1 MSISNLHLLEL
12 LSDQISVNLLNAI
25 ANDVTNSENL
35 IQLLNVTRKQYYDRS
50 TRLLNIGLIRRK
62 NGEFYLTSIGQ
73 LVHNSQLK
81 IASALKHSSQ
91 LRAIDVLR
99 SDPGLPKD
107 RLNSLID
114 DLIGDPELKRLFTL
128 T

>member
-62 NGEFYLTSIGQ
+62 NGEFYLTSFGQ

-91 LRAIDVLR
+91 LRAIEIIR
-99 SDPGLPKD
+99 SDPRIPKD
-107 RLNSLID
+107 QQKILID
-114 DLIGDPELKRLFTL
+114 NLIDDPELKRLIVD
-128 T
+128 

>member
-62 NGEFYLTSIGQ
+62 NGEFYLTSFGQ
-73 LVHNSQLK
+73 IVRHSHLK
-81 IASALKHSSQ
+81 ITSALKYSSQ
-91 LRAIDVLR
+91 LRAIEIIR
-99 SDPGLPKD
+99 SDPRIPKD
-107 RLNSLID
+107 QQKILID
-114 DLIGDPELKRLFTL
+114 NLIDDPELKRLIVD
-128 T
+128 